1 MHPQLNAQI
10 CVENV
15 VTRQCSTYACS
26 GNALQCDENA
36 AGMRHNAGCCALLRS
51 VLLGRHEL
59 LGLLVGADLG
69 VEGRR
74 QVRHGVGAA
83 LHLHAR

>member
-1 MHPQLNAQI
+1 
-10 CVENV
+10 
-15 VTRQCSTYACS
+15 
-26 GNALQCDENA
+26 
-36 AGMRHNAGCCALLRS
+36 MRHDAGCCALLRS

-74 QVRHGVGAA
+74 QVRHRVRAA
-83 LHLHAR
+83 HASKLGIMKSQTESEKLGL